1 MSGKSGSKRVK
12 VCDLR
17 SRKSARDWLR
27 MGDGRWEIGDGRW
40 EMGDGRCVYASAASL
55 NYEDSCSR
63 SQFYSVSLAFSLS
76 LSSSFLFVS
85 VCGVSVVA
93 VQSGRVRWRSEGR
106 AKKGGASQISGEVF
120 RRRVAVIGSRDVW
133 PRLPESCAVRRQ
145 CERLSQ

>member
-1 MSGKSGSKRVK
+1 MINVRQERFQESQGMRSEIEEISKRLV
-12 VCDLR
+12 
-17 SRKSARDWLR
+17 
-27 MGDGRWEIGDGRW
+27 ENGRW

-120 RRRVAVIGSRDVW
+120 RRRVAVFGSRDVW

-145 CERLSQ
+145 W